1 MTDCNEKTIIYE
13 EIKWKYVLS
22 KKECGG
28 KIKYYIKFTYPTRL
42 QASTDSKSVFN
53 NLKKDDRKNVIDKL
67 ESAIKS
73 KYKSKVK
80 DSFNTRFKMF
90 VFYKF
95 FELEDSLFEAF
106 FSSSD
111 EEIKK
116 DFFDFLNKPN
126 RPNFAKELADAFSS
140 QYYQKQLDDD
150 VCFDKYPK
158 KTVKAI
164 TEKLFAYDCNGNKTY
179 DKRYVFDMTNDTY
192 RSAAKKKN
200 KNITELYE
208 LLFKDYGE
216 RHKEL
221 FSLEYFTKLLRQTS
235 CTYCGIS
242 IEQINELSKK
252 NSLHN
257 KRSETRGYSLEI
269 DRKHPNLEYSSDNCC
284 MSCYWCN
291 NAKTDEF
298 SYDEFKKL
306 IAPGIRTVWNCRLK
320 KAGLNEL
327 ELIPEEPEEKYCP
340 SA

>member
-1 MTDCNEKTIIYE
+1 MLDFEEKTIQYCD
-13 EIKWKYVLS
+13 IKWKYVLS
-22 KKECGG
+22 EKECGG

-53 NLKKDDRKNVIDKL
+53 NLKKDDRKVIDKL

-73 KYKSKVK
+73 KYKSKVN

-95 FELEDSLFEAF
+95 FELKDSLFEAF

-140 QYYQKQLDDD
+140 QYYQKQLNEK
-150 VCFDKYPK
+150 VYFESKT
-158 KTVKAI
+158 KTVKEI
-164 TEKLFAYDCNGNKTY
+164 TEKLFDYDCNGNKTY

-221 FSLEYFTKLLRQTS
+221 FSLEHFTELLSQTS
-235 CTYCGIS
+235 CAYCGIS
-242 IEQINELSKK
+242 IEQINQLSKN

-291 NAKTDEF
+291 NAKTDEY
-298 SYDEFKKL
+298 SYNEFKNC
-306 IAPGIRTVWNCRLK
+306 IAPAIRAVWNCRLSAAK
-320 KAGLNEL
+320 LQ
-327 ELIPEEPEEKYCP
+327 LIPEESIKKCCEF
-340 SA
+340 A